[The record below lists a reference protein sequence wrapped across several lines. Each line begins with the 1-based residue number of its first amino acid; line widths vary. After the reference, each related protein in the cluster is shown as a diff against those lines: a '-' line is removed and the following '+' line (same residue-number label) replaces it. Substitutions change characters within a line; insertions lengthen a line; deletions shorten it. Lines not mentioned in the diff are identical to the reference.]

1 MNPEKENKKGGR
13 HLLKKGDGSQKPP
26 KQPKKPLTPRQKAL
40 RAVYLIITILAALV
54 VVVFAVS
61 RFLFVKPEIPVKTE
75 PKPTESSA
83 PAEPTESPEITGDE
97 APDLAAAGRKEDYYT
112 FLLVGRDTGGGGNTD
127 TIMVVAYDTVNQKMG
142 VVSIPR
148 DTLVDRKLPKIN
160 SVYATEGID
169 GLKSVVSDLIGIPID
184 HYVTVNLK
192 GFQRLV
198 NAVDGVD
205 FYVPCDMNY
214 DDPTANPPLSIH
226 YKEGM
231 THLDGQEAME
241 VVRFRH
247 NNDGSGYTDVGRSQ
261 TQQKLLI
268 AVGKKVLSKPGK
280 IADYVDIFLK
290 NVKTDLSATDI
301 IWLATQAASLNL
313 DSGVS
318 TATLPGDGTVRY
330 HGTSWCYQLEREACL
345 EIFNDMLNPY
355 TTEIT
360 MDMTNML
367 QVS

>member
-1 MNPEKENKKGGR
+1 MAKRLIKKKPKRRGSPLGR
-13 HLLKKGDGSQKPP
+13 LFRGLYRMVVVLSALIVVFFCAYQALVKPP
-26 KQPKKPLTPRQKAL
+26 EQAAPPTAAVPQQTPRPDDPNTEEDESAL
-40 RAVYLIITILAALV
+40 PTPTPLV
-54 VVVFAVS
+54 
-61 RFLFVKPEIPVKTE
+61 
-75 PKPTESSA
+75 
-83 PAEPTESPEITGDE
+83 
-97 APDLAAAGRKEDYYT
+97 RKEGFYT
-112 FLLVGRDTGGGGNTD
+112 FLLAATDEGGGNTD
-127 TIMVVAYDTVNQKMG
+127 TIMVVGYDTQNQKMG

-160 SVYATEGID
+160 SVYASEGID
-169 GLKSVVSDLIGIPID
+169 GLKDVVSDLIGIPVD
-184 HYVTVNLK
+184 HYVTVNLN

-214 DDPTANPPLSIH
+214 DDPTADPPLSIH
-226 YKEGM
+226 YTEGM
-231 THLDGQEAME
+231 HHLGGQQAME

-268 AVGKKVLSKPGK
+268 AVGKKVLAKPGR

-301 IWLATQAASLNL
+301 LWLAGQAASLDL
-313 DSGVS
+313 DGGVS

-330 HGTSWCYQLEREACL
+330 RGTSWCYQLEREECL

>member
-1 MNPEKENKKGGR
+1 MAKRLIKKKPKRRGSPLGR
-13 HLLKKGDGSQKPP
+13 LFRGLYRMVVVLSALIVVFFCAYQALVKPP
-26 KQPKKPLTPRQKAL
+26 EQAAPPTAAVPQQTPRPDDPNTEEDESAL
-40 RAVYLIITILAALV
+40 PTPTPLV
-54 VVVFAVS
+54 
-61 RFLFVKPEIPVKTE
+61 
-75 PKPTESSA
+75 
-83 PAEPTESPEITGDE
+83 
-97 APDLAAAGRKEDYYT
+97 RKEGFYT
-112 FLLVGRDTGGGGNTD
+112 FLLAATDEGGGNTD
-127 TIMVVAYDTVNQKMG
+127 TIMVVGYDTQNQKMG

-160 SVYATEGID
+160 SVYASEGID
-169 GLKSVVSDLIGIPID
+169 GLKDVVSDLIGIPID
-184 HYVTVNLK
+184 HYVTVNLN

-214 DDPTANPPLSIH
+214 DDPTADPPLSIH
-226 YKEGM
+226 YAEGM
-231 THLDGQEAME
+231 HHLNGQQAME

-268 AVGKKVLSKPGK
+268 AVGKKVLSKPGR

-301 IWLATQAASLNL
+301 LWLAGKAASLDL
-313 DSGVS
+313 DGGVS

-330 HGTSWCYQLEREACL
+330 RGTSWCYQLEREECL

>member
-1 MNPEKENKKGGR
+1 MAKRLIKKKPKRRGSPLGR
-13 HLLKKGDGSQKPP
+13 LFRGLYRMVVVLSALIVVFFCAYQALVKPP
-26 KQPKKPLTPRQKAL
+26 EQAAPPTAAVPQQTLRPDDPNTEEDESAL
-40 RAVYLIITILAALV
+40 
-54 VVVFAVS
+54 
-61 RFLFVKPEIPVKTE
+61 P
-75 PKPTESSA
+75 A
-83 PAEPTESPEITGDE
+83 PAP
-97 APDLAAAGRKEDYYT
+97 LVRKEGFYT
-112 FLLVGRDTGGGGNTD
+112 FLLAATDEGGGNTD
-127 TIMVVAYDTVNQKMG
+127 TIMVVGYDTQNQKMG

-160 SVYATEGID
+160 SVYASEGID
-169 GLKSVVSDLIGIPID
+169 GLKDVVSDLIGIPID

-198 NAVDGVD
+198 DAVDGVD
-205 FYVPCDMNY
+205 FYVPCDMDY
-214 DDPTANPPLSIH
+214 DDPTADPPLSIH
-226 YKEGM
+226 YTEGM
-231 THLDGQEAME
+231 HHLDGQQAME

-268 AVGKKVLSKPGK
+268 AVGKKVLSKPGR

-301 IWLATQAASLNL
+301 LWLAGQAASLDL
-313 DSGVS
+313 DGGVS

-330 HGTSWCYQLEREACL
+330 RGTSWCYQLEQEECL

>member
-1 MNPEKENKKGGR
+1 MAKRLIKKKPKRRGSPLGR
-13 HLLKKGDGSQKPP
+13 LFRGLYRMVVVLSALIVVFFCAYQALVKPP
-26 KQPKKPLTPRQKAL
+26 EQAAPPTAAVPQQTPRPDDPNTEEDESAL
-40 RAVYLIITILAALV
+40 PTPTPLV
-54 VVVFAVS
+54 
-61 RFLFVKPEIPVKTE
+61 
-75 PKPTESSA
+75 
-83 PAEPTESPEITGDE
+83 
-97 APDLAAAGRKEDYYT
+97 RKEGFYT
-112 FLLVGRDTGGGGNTD
+112 FLLAATDEGGGNTD
-127 TIMVVAYDTVNQKMG
+127 TIMVVGYDTQNQKMG

-160 SVYATEGID
+160 SVYASEGID
-169 GLKSVVSDLIGIPID
+169 GLKDVVSDLIGIPID
-184 HYVTVNLK
+184 HYVTVNLN

-214 DDPTANPPLSIH
+214 DDPTADPPLSIH
-226 YKEGM
+226 YTEGM
-231 THLDGQEAME
+231 HHLNGQQAME

-247 NNDGSGYTDVGRSQ
+247 NNDGTGYTDVGRSQ

-268 AVGKKVLSKPGK
+268 AVGKKVLSKPGR

-301 IWLATQAASLNL
+301 LWLAGKAASLDL
-313 DSGVS
+313 DGGVS

-330 HGTSWCYQLEREACL
+330 RGTSWCYQLEREECL
-345 EIFNDMLNPY
+345 EIFFVLLNPA

>member
-1 MNPEKENKKGGR
+1 MAKRLIKKKPKRRGSPLGR
-13 HLLKKGDGSQKPP
+13 LFRGLYRMVVVLSALIVVFFCAYQALVKPP
-26 KQPKKPLTPRQKAL
+26 EQAAPPTAAVPQQTLRPDDPNTEEDESVLPTPAPL
-40 RAVYLIITILAALV
+40 V
-54 VVVFAVS
+54 
-61 RFLFVKPEIPVKTE
+61 
-75 PKPTESSA
+75 
-83 PAEPTESPEITGDE
+83 
-97 APDLAAAGRKEDYYT
+97 RKEGFYT
-112 FLLVGRDTGGGGNTD
+112 FLLAATDEGGGNTD
-127 TIMVVAYDTVNQKMG
+127 TIMVVGYDTQNQKMG

-160 SVYATEGID
+160 SVYASEGID
-169 GLKSVVSDLIGIPID
+169 GLKDVVSDLIGIPID

-198 NAVDGVD
+198 DAVDGVD

-214 DDPTANPPLSIH
+214 DDPTADPPLSIH
-226 YKEGM
+226 YTEGM
-231 THLDGQEAME
+231 HHLGGQQAME

-268 AVGKKVLSKPGK
+268 AVGKKVLANPGK

-301 IWLATQAASLNL
+301 LWLAGKAASLDL
-313 DSGVS
+313 DGGVS

-330 HGTSWCYQLEREACL
+330 RGTSWCYQLEREECL

-367 QVS
+367 QAS

>member
-1 MNPEKENKKGGR
+1 MAKRLIKKKPKRRGSPLGR
-13 HLLKKGDGSQKPP
+13 LFRGLYRMVVVLSALIVVFFCAYQALVKPP
-26 KQPKKPLTPRQKAL
+26 EQAAPPTAAVPQQTPRPDDPNTEEDESAL
-40 RAVYLIITILAALV
+40 PTPTPLV
-54 VVVFAVS
+54 
-61 RFLFVKPEIPVKTE
+61 
-75 PKPTESSA
+75 
-83 PAEPTESPEITGDE
+83 
-97 APDLAAAGRKEDYYT
+97 RKEGFYT
-112 FLLVGRDTGGGGNTD
+112 FLLAATDEGGGNTD
-127 TIMVVAYDTVNQKMG
+127 TIMVVGYDTQNQKMG

-160 SVYATEGID
+160 SVYASEGID
-169 GLKSVVSDLIGIPID
+169 GLKDVVSDLIGIPID
-184 HYVTVNLK
+184 HYVTVNLN

-214 DDPTANPPLSIH
+214 DDPTADPPLSIH
-226 YKEGM
+226 YTEGM
-231 THLDGQEAME
+231 HHLNGQQAME

-268 AVGKKVLSKPGK
+268 AVGKKVLAKPGR

-301 IWLATQAASLNL
+301 LWLAGKAASLDL
-313 DSGVS
+313 DGGVS

-330 HGTSWCYQLEREACL
+330 RGTSWCYQLEREECL

>member
-1 MNPEKENKKGGR
+1 MAKRLIKKKPKRRGSPLGR
-13 HLLKKGDGSQKPP
+13 LFRGLYRMVVVLSALIVVFFCAYQALVKPP
-26 KQPKKPLTPRQKAL
+26 EQAAPPTAAVPQQTPRPDDPNTEEDESAL
-40 RAVYLIITILAALV
+40 PTPAPLV
-54 VVVFAVS
+54 
-61 RFLFVKPEIPVKTE
+61 
-75 PKPTESSA
+75 
-83 PAEPTESPEITGDE
+83 
-97 APDLAAAGRKEDYYT
+97 RKEGFYT
-112 FLLVGRDTGGGGNTD
+112 FLLAATDEGGGNTD
-127 TIMVVAYDTVNQKMG
+127 TIMVVGYDTQNQKMG

-160 SVYATEGID
+160 SVYASEGID
-169 GLKSVVSDLIGIPID
+169 GLKDVVSDLIGIPID

-198 NAVDGVD
+198 DAVDGVD
-205 FYVPCDMNY
+205 FYVPCDMDY
-214 DDPTANPPLSIH
+214 DDPTADPPLSIH
-226 YKEGM
+226 YTEGM
-231 THLDGQEAME
+231 HHLGGQQAME

-301 IWLATQAASLNL
+301 LWLAGQAASLDL
-313 DSGVS
+313 DNGIS

-330 HGTSWCYQLEREACL
+330 RGTSWCYQLEREGCL
-345 EIFNDMLNPY
+345 EIFNAMLNPY
-355 TTEIT
+355 TIEIT

-367 QVS
+367 QAS